1 MTPSSFS
8 NILIDFWADLREP
21 DVIWQIG
28 TVTICLLVGWLISRG
43 LRAVLTAREMHLRV
57 VRLGVESFSRVLSPV
72 VAVGLIALAKPLL
85 ARHYHINLLRLAIP
99 LVASFALIRLT
110 FYLLR
115 RIFARSGHAGN
126 GLLIFEKVIAALVWV
141 GVALYITGV
150 WPDLIQMM
158 DSIVVP
164 IGRYKTSVLAIVQA
178 LLSVIVTLI
187 VALWIG
193 ALLEERLMQVDSMHS
208 SLRTVV
214 ARLSRAFLILVA
226 VLVSLSLV
234 GIDLTVL
241 SVFGGALGVGIGL
254 GLQKIIG
261 SYVSGFVILLERS
274 LAIGDMVTVDKYY
287 GRVTKINTRYT
298 VIRSLDGVETV
309 VPNDMLI
316 SGPVQNYSLSDRI
329 LRLSTHVS
337 ISYDSDLE
345 AVLLLL
351 EVAAATVERVSTELP
366 PAAMLIK
373 FGADGLDLEIGFW
386 IADPENGKTNV
397 LSEVNKAIW
406 KTLKLNRI
414 QVPFP
419 QREMRIVS
427 EKQFTSALGVS
438 EPAPTGNAMGVQTSP
453 NIG

>member
-1 MTPSSFS
+1 MTPNSFS
-8 NILIDFWADLREP
+8 NILTDFWADLREP
-21 DVIWQIG
+21 DMIWQIG
-28 TVTICLLVGWLISRG
+28 TVLACLSLGWLIARG
-43 LRAVLTAREMHLRV
+43 LRTVLTLREVRLRV
-57 VRLGVESFSRVLSPV
+57 VRLGVESFSRVLFPL
-72 VAVGLIALAKPLL
+72 VALGLIALAKPIL
-85 ARHYHINLLRLAIP
+85 AKHHHINLLRLAIP

-110 FYLLR
+110 FYILR
-115 RIFARSGHAGN
+115 RIFARSGHAKG
-126 GLLIFEKVIAALVWV
+126 GLLLFEKVIATLVWL

-150 WPDLIQMM
+150 WPELIQMM
-158 DSIVVP
+158 DDTVVP
-164 IGRYKTSVLAIVQA
+164 IGRYKTSVLAVVQA
-178 LLSVIVTLI
+178 LLSVSVTLI
-187 VALWIG
+187 LALWIG

-214 ARLSRAFLILVA
+214 ARLGRAFLILVA

-298 VIRSLDGVETV
+298 VIRSLDGIETV

-316 SGPVQNYSLSDRI
+316 SGPVQNYSLSDRV

-337 ISYDSDLE
+337 ISYASDLD

-351 EVAAATVERVSTELP
+351 EQAAATVERVSTELP
-366 PAAMLIK
+366 PAAVLLK
-373 FGADGLDLEIGFW
+373 FGADGLELEVGFW

-397 LSEVNKAIW
+397 LSSVNIAMW
-406 KTLKLNRI
+406 RTLKAHQI
-414 QVPFP
+414 EIPYP
-419 QREMRIVS
+419 QREMRMVS
-427 EKQFTSALGVS
+427 NKQLIPLSGVS
-438 EPAPTGNAMGVQTSP
+438 VPAPTAGVTELPTSP
-453 NIG
+453 NGG

>member
-1 MTPSSFS
+1 MTTTILS
-8 NILIDFWADLREP
+8 NILTDFWSDLRES

-28 TVTICLLVGWLISRG
+28 TVATCLVVGWLVSRG
-43 LRAVLTAREMHLRV
+43 LRTMLTSRQMHLRV
-57 VRLGVESFSRVLSPV
+57 VRLGVESFTRVLSPLMSL
-72 VAVGLIALAKPLL
+72 GLIALAKPLL
-85 ARHYHINLLRLAIP
+85 AKHHHINLLRLAIP
-99 LVASFALIRLT
+99 LVASFALIRLA
-110 FYLLR
+110 FYILR
-115 RIFARSGHAGN
+115 RIFARSGRVGSA
-126 GLLIFEKVIAALVWV
+126 LLLFEKVIAVLVWV

-158 DSIVVP
+158 DDVVVP

-178 LLSVIVTLI
+178 LISVIVTL
-187 VALWIG
+187 VLALWIG
-193 ALLEERLMQVDSMHS
+193 ALLEERLMQVDTMHS

-214 ARLSRAFLILVA
+214 ARLGRALLILIA

-287 GRVTKINTRYT
+287 GRVTQINTRYT

-316 SGPVQNYSLSDRI
+316 SGPVQNYSLSDRA
-329 LRLSTHVS
+329 LRLASHVS
-337 ISYDSDLE
+337 VSYDSDLE
-345 AVLLLL
+345 AVLVLL
-351 EVAAATVERVSTELP
+351 EQAAATVTRVSAEPP
-366 PAAMLIK
+366 PAAVLIK
-373 FGADGLDLEIGFW
+373 FGADGLELEIGFW

-397 LSEVNKAIW
+397 LSEVNMAIW
-406 KTLKLNRI
+406 RTLKLHDIR
-414 QVPFP
+414 VPFP
-419 QREMRIVS
+419 QREMRITSDEQLFPVS
-427 EKQFTSALGVS
+427 GIG
-438 EPAPTGNAMGVQTSP
+438 APPRTKAPMPLPTPP
-453 NIG
+453 NKG

>member
-1 MTPSSFS
+1 MTPNSLS
-8 NILIDFWADLREP
+8 NILTDFWADLREP

-28 TVTICLLVGWLISRG
+28 TVAVCLLLGWLIARG
-43 LRAVLTAREMHLRV
+43 LRAVLTAREMRLRV
-57 VRLGVESFSRVLSPV
+57 VRLGVESFSRVLWPL
-72 VAVGLIALAKPLL
+72 VALGLIALAKPFL
-85 ARHYHINLLRLAIP
+85 AQHHHINLLRLTIP
-99 LVASFALIRLT
+99 LLASYALIRLT
-110 FYLLR
+110 FHILR
-115 RIFARSGHAGN
+115 RIFARGGRAGS
-126 GLLIFEKVIAALVWV
+126 GLLIFEKVIATLVWV
-141 GVALYITGV
+141 GVALYITGL
-150 WPDLIQMM
+150 WPELIQMM
-158 DSIVVP
+158 DDVVVP

-214 ARLSRAFLILVA
+214 ARLGRALLILIA

-316 SGPVQNYSLSDRI
+316 SGPVQNYSLSDRV

-345 AVLLLL
+345 AVLSLL
-351 EVAAATVERVSTELP
+351 EQAAATVERVSTDLP
-366 PAAMLIK
+366 PAAVLIK
-373 FGADGLDLEIGFW
+373 FGADGLELEVGFW

-397 LSEVNKAIW
+397 LSEVNRAIW
-406 KTLKLNRI
+406 KALKANQI

-427 EKQFTSALGVS
+427 DRQANPLSDVS
-438 EPAPTGNAMGVQTSP
+438 APTPTGQP
-453 NIG
+453 I

>member
-1 MTPSSFS
+1 MTPNLLS
-8 NILIDFWADLREP
+8 NIVTDFWADLREP
-21 DVIWQIG
+21 GVMWQIG
-28 TVTICLLVGWLISRG
+28 TIAVCLLLGWLISRG
-43 LRAVLTAREMHLRV
+43 LRAMLTSREMHLRV
-57 VRLGVESFSRVLSPV
+57 VRLGVESFSRVLFPLL
-72 VAVGLIALAKPLL
+72 ALGLIALAKPLL
-85 ARHYHINLLRLAIP
+85 AQHHHVNLLRLAIP
-99 LVASFALIRLT
+99 LVASYALIRLT
-110 FYLLR
+110 FYILR
-115 RIFARSGHAGN
+115 RIFARSGHAGG
-126 GLLIFEKVIAALVWV
+126 GLLLFEKVIATMVWV

-150 WPDLIQMM
+150 WPELIQLM
-158 DSIVVP
+158 DDMVVP
-164 IGRYKTSVLAIVQA
+164 VGRYKTSVLAIVQA
-178 LLSVIVTLI
+178 LLSVVVTLI

-214 ARLSRAFLILVA
+214 ARLGRAFLILVA

-316 SGPVQNYSLSDRI
+316 SGPVQNYSLSDRV

-345 AVLLLL
+345 SVLSWL
-351 EVAAATVERVSTELP
+351 EQAAATVERVSTDLP
-366 PAAMLIK
+366 PAAVLIK
-373 FGADGLDLEIGFW
+373 FGADGLELEVGFW

-397 LSEVNKAIW
+397 LSEVNRAIW
-406 KTLKLNRI
+406 KTLKAHQI

-427 EKQFTSALGVS
+427 DRQINPVS
-438 EPAPTGNAMGVQTSP
+438 DVSAPTPTGQPMELPTSP
-453 NIG
+453 NRG

>member
-1 MTPSSFS
+1 MTPNALS
-8 NILIDFWADLREP
+8 NILTDFWADLREP

-28 TVTICLLVGWLISRG
+28 TVAVCLLLGWLISRG
-43 LRAVLTAREMHLRV
+43 LRAVLMAREMRLRV
-57 VRLGVESFSRVLSPV
+57 VRLGVESFSRVLWPL
-72 VAVGLIALAKPLL
+72 VALGLIALAKPFL
-85 ARHYHINLLRLAIP
+85 AQHYHSNLLRLAIP
-99 LVASFALIRLT
+99 LVASYALIRLT
-110 FYLLR
+110 FYILR
-115 RIFARSGHAGN
+115 RIFARGGRAGS
-126 GLLIFEKVIAALVWV
+126 GLLIFEKVIATLVWV
-141 GVALYITGV
+141 GVALYITGL
-150 WPDLIQMM
+150 WPELIQMM
-158 DSIVVP
+158 DDIVVP

-214 ARLSRAFLILVA
+214 ARLGRALLILIA

-316 SGPVQNYSLSDRI
+316 SGPVQNYSLSDRV

-345 AVLLLL
+345 AVLVLL
-351 EVAAATVERVSTELP
+351 EQAAATVERVSTDLP
-366 PAAMLIK
+366 PAAVLIK
-373 FGADGLDLEIGFW
+373 FGADGLELEVGFW

-397 LSEVNKAIW
+397 LSEVNRAIW
-406 KTLKLNRI
+406 KTLKANQI

-427 EKQFTSALGVS
+427 EKQLNPLSEVS
-438 EPAPTGNAMGVQTSP
+438 APTPTGQPMELPTSP
-453 NIG
+453 ISG